1 MIPVKGKV
9 LLFLMVVVVVLSAF
23 TLQMVTRVNALEDA
37 LEDLAFKHSMAR
49 IELDSL
55 YAARYRLEDTLQ
67 ANGMELYGK

>member
-1 MIPVKGKV
+1 MKNKAV
-9 LLFLMVVVVVLSAF
+9 LFLIVIVVVLSASAV
-23 TLQMVTRVNALEDA
+23 QMVSRVNALEAA
-37 LEDLAFKHSMAR
+37 LEDLDFKHNMAR